1 MDTIT
6 SKHGLVPLNVVAHDD
21 EVELSSLPLE
31 LQLELK
37 KLKDEFTVGP
47 MTLKKI
53 TKRFEQELQE
63 GNMDPVSFFHPGVC
77 ADFGR
82 TGQVRLEH
90 CKVSLSSLSTLADG

>member
-6 SKHGLVPLNVVAHDD
+6 SRHGLVPLNVVAHDD

-37 KLKDEFTVGP
+37 KLKDNFTVGP

-53 TKRFEQELQE
+53 TRQFEEELQA
-63 GNMDPVSFFHPGVC
+63 GKLF
-77 ADFGR
+77 
-82 TGQVRLEH
+82 
-90 CKVSLSSLSTLADG
+90 